1 MALTTPAPT
10 ANRNPKAINIGVDS
24 GAAGLTVYTVPEGR
38 MFTGTIN
45 ASNAQNYPFRINGR
59 GLYAATYNMP
69 NTNNFEIGPGCTI
82 STESTSTTGVIAGI
96 ERDLV

>member
-1 MALTTPAPT
+1 MGLTIPNAS
-10 ANRNPKAINIGVDS
+10 RNPKAINIGVDT
-24 GAAGLTVYTVPEGR
+24 GTAGRVLYTVPEGR

-45 ASNAQNYPFRINGR
+45 ASNSQQYPFRVNGR

-82 STESTSTTGVIAGI
+82 ATDSISTTGVIAGI